1 MVYTEV
7 YMASTSPK
15 VYVLYRAL
23 YILGKPME
31 GLPPISDARKS
42 ELDQMSIQ
50 QLQRSIKET
59 TAVKAKGR
67 SIYRGVDF
75 QAGKWRATLKTNG
88 KQKHLGKHD
97 NEEAAARAYDRAA
110 IEKDG
115 R

>member
-1 MVYTEV
+1 MVYTV
-7 YMASTSPK
+7 LYMASTSPK

-23 YILGKPME
+23 YILGRPME
-31 GLPPISDARKS
+31 GLPPISDARKT
-42 ELDQMSIQ
+42 ELDQMSIE
-50 QLQRSIKET
+50 QLHRSIKEI

-75 QAGKWRATLKTNG
+75 KAGKWCARLTMNG
-88 KQKHLGKHD
+88 KQKYLGCHD
-97 NEEAAARAYDRAA
+97 SEEAAARAYDRAA